1 MSVLILKNIH
11 RGGKAVV
18 KSSIGDVDVQVKK
31 TAGCEGY
38 AIFVEGKPKGVSR
51 MDAEA
56 AWNWIISY
64 FGITTVKAPEVKP
77 KKKRTPKVH
86 KLLAR

>member
-18 KSSIGDVDVQVKK
+18 KSTYGDVNVQVKK
-31 TAGCEGY
+31 SPGCEGY
-38 AIFVEGKPKGVSR
+38 AIFVEDSNKGVSR

-56 AWNWIISY
+56 AWNWVISY
-64 FGITTVKAPEVKP
+64 FGITLVKAPEVKV
-77 KKKRTPKVH
+77 KKKRAPKVH
-86 KLLAR
+86 KLLQR